1 MNEFQATAVMVALF
15 ALRCVLPLALLVT
28 IGYTM
33 TRLANRWEAQEKTQP
48 ASGSAIPLPM
58 AGGTSPVVAAA
69 LKVPCWVLKNC
80 DESKRPRCAA
90 SRNPS
95 LACWVALTWAE
106 GRLPAKCAN
115 CPRYTGA
122 PALAVGD

>member
-1 MNEFQATAVMVALF
+1 MNEFQATAVVVGLF
-15 ALRCVLPLALLVT
+15 ALRCVLPLALLFAV
-28 IGYTM
+28 GYTM
-33 TRLANRWEAQEKTQP
+33 TRLANRWETQQKGQP
-48 ASGSAIPLPM
+48 ASGAAIPLPM
-58 AGGTSPVVAAA
+58 AGAESSGVAAP
-69 LKVPCWVLKNC
+69 LKVPCWVYKNC
-80 DESKRPRCAA
+80 DETKRARCPAA
-90 SRNPS
+90 RNPS

>member
-1 MNEFQATAVMVALF
+1 MNEFQAIAVTMALF
-15 ALRCVLPLALLVT
+15 ALRCVLPLALLFA
-28 IGYTM
+28 IGYAM
-33 TRLANRWEAQEKTQP
+33 TRLANRWESQEKGQS
-48 ASGSAIPLPM
+48 ASGAAIPLPM
-58 AGGTSPVVAAA
+58 AGAESPVVASA

-80 DESKRPRCAA
+80 DETKRARCPA

-122 PALAVGD
+122 PALAIGD

>member
-58 AGGTSPVVAAA
+58 AGGGAAGVAA
-69 LKVPCWVLKNC
+69 
-80 DESKRPRCAA
+80 RPTSHC
-90 SRNPS
+90 
-95 LACWVALTWAE
+95 LGFIT
-106 GRLPAKCAN
+106 
-115 CPRYTGA
+115 T
-122 PALAVGD
+122 D

>member
-1 MNEFQATAVMVALF
+1 MNDFQATAVMVALF
-15 ALRCVLPLALLVT
+15 ALRCVLPLALLFA
-28 IGYTM
+28 IGYAM
-33 TRLANRWEAQEKTQP
+33 TRLANRWETQDRPTP
-48 ASGSAIPLPM
+48 ADGTTIPLPM
-58 AGGTSPVVAAA
+58 VGTPSPATNAA

-80 DESKRPRCAA
+80 DESKRARCAA

-106 GRLPAKCAN
+106 GRLPARCAN

-122 PALAVGD
+122 PAVAIGD